1 MKGILKSR
9 PSTPAVS
16 DSGTSVG
23 EKSKKL
29 ADKALNILNP
39 ARKYQKRRK
48 ELFKALAWWEDEEQ
62 NPESISSRR
71 KIIFEDRFR
80 RRRASLESSIRSSSK
95 SNTRCQS
102 QTDAEFPTGEVTRV
116 LPSRLMRK
124 WKKVGRV
131 LNIANTLAKM
141 KAHDRLANFPPLHYF
156 TEIIVKPCPQT
167 LSPKTPRPNP
177 NQVLIISKTNRDWG

>member
-16 DSGTSVG
+16 DSSTSVG

-102 QTDAEFPTGEVTRV
+102 QTDVDFPTGEVTRV

-124 WKKVGRV
+124 WKKVGRI

-141 KAHDRLANFPPLHYF
+141 KAHDRLADFPSLY
-156 TEIIVKPCPQT
+156 
-167 LSPKTPRPNP
+167 
-177 NQVLIISKTNRDWG
+177 

>member
-1 MKGILKSR
+1 MAFFRRPTPTPVKGILKSR

-62 NPESISSRR
+62 NPEGISSRR
-71 KIIFEDRFR
+71 KIITN
-80 RRRASLESSIRSSSK
+80 LEQYKVAVRSMP
-95 SNTRCQS
+95 
-102 QTDAEFPTGEVTRV
+102 A
-116 LPSRLMRK
+116 
-124 WKKVGRV
+124 
-131 LNIANTLAKM
+131 
-141 KAHDRLANFPPLHYF
+141 LH
-156 TEIIVKPCPQT
+156 EIIEDEKK
-167 LSPKTPRPNP
+167 LS
-177 NQVLIISKTNRDWG
+177 L

>member
-9 PSTPAVS
+9 PSTPAVT
-16 DSGTSVG
+16 DLGTSVG
-23 EKSKKL
+23 EKSKQL

-102 QTDAEFPTGEVTRV
+102 QTDADFPTEEVTRV
-116 LPSRLMRK
+116 LPSLLMRK
-124 WKKVGRV
+124 WKKVGRI

-141 KAHDRLANFPPLHYF
+141 KSHDRLANFTMLF
-156 TEIIVKPCPQT
+156 
-167 LSPKTPRPNP
+167 
-177 NQVLIISKTNRDWG
+177 